1 MDVGG
6 MLKHYRTAQG
16 ALSAPARLVA
26 ARRVMALALMLALAG
41 TVLPGGVQSARADT
55 ADINAAARSV
65 VRVVIVMRDS
75 SGYDVIGHGTG
86 FAVTPKLIVTNA
98 HVLAPLLEDDR
109 LRLGIVPAQGRTG
122 YFARIVRVAGDVDLA
137 LVELTEDASLPV
149 STLYSGRVED
159 GQDVYA
165 VGYPANVDQALGLGL
180 NGLVSPQP
188 PVKTRGQVSAG
199 RSSADY
205 DTILHTAAIG
215 VGNSGGPL
223 LDPCGR
229 VVGVNA
235 FGTISDNGSD
245 SEFYFA
251 VSMRELAPFLRAAG
265 VTARTSASEC
275 RSLADLDAEETARS
289 LREEAEQRARLA
301 AASAERNL
309 AAEKSARRAELDAI
323 DERDTLMGLAGLMVV
338 FAMMGGLGGVYLLD
352 NRRRE
357 QAMAAGAFTVFS
369 LLAALAAWIARP
381 SVSDVIERGDEAQRA
396 ILSAPAKTQ
405 TPSASV
411 DKGRFICRFL
421 PDRSRVTVSNSND
434 VELQWDEGGCVN
446 GRTQYGISSDGW
458 TRIMVPDSEQT
469 VSVSR
474 YDPATRSLR
483 TDRYFLDL
491 NTMGAAREA
500 RGSYQAP
507 ACGAGPDA
515 ARDLGD
521 QQEAIRQLLPDTPN
535 DRLVYRCEPGEIAP
549 AKDETAGAEIPGGG
563 ENG

>member
-1 MDVGG
+1 MDAGMSFETLGRRIVRLARGMAAALLLALVATGSLLGG
-6 MLKHYRTAQG
+6 
-16 ALSAPARLVA
+16 APA
-26 ARRVMALALMLALAG
+26 
-41 TVLPGGVQSARADT
+41 ARADT

-65 VRVVIVMRDS
+65 VRVVIVMRDA

-98 HVLAPLLEDDR
+98 HVLAPLMDDDR

-122 YFARIVRVAGDVDLA
+122 YFARIVRIAGDVDLA

-180 NGLVSPQP
+180 NGLTSPQA

-199 RSSADY
+199 RTSADY

-265 VTARTSASEC
+265 VTPSTSATEC

-289 LREEAEQRARLA
+289 LREDAERRARLA
-301 AASAERNL
+301 AAANERSL
-309 AAEKSARRAELDAI
+309 AAEKAARIAELEAL
-323 DERDTLMGLAGLMVV
+323 DERETLMGLAGLMVV
-338 FAMMGGLGGVYLLD
+338 FAMMSGLGAVYLLD

-357 QAMAAGAFTVFS
+357 QALAAGAFAGFS
-369 LLAALAAWIARP
+369 LLAALAAWLARP
-381 SVSDVIERGDEAQRA
+381 SVSDVIARGDDAQRA
-396 ILSAPAKTQ
+396 VLTKRSDARV
-405 TPSASV
+405 PSPDV
-411 DKGRFICRFL
+411 DRGRFLCRFL
-421 PDRSRVTVSNSND
+421 PERSRVTVSNSND
-434 VELQWDEGGCVN
+434 LELQWNQDGCVN
-446 GRTQYGISSDGW
+446 GRTQYGLSSDGW
-458 TRIMVPDSEQT
+458 SRILVPEGEQT
-469 VSVSR
+469 ISVSR
-474 YDPATRSLR
+474 YDPARRMLR

-491 NTMGAAREA
+491 NTMNAAREA
-500 RGSYQAP
+500 RASYQAP
-507 ACGAGPDA
+507 ACGAGEDA

-521 QQEAIRQLLPDTPN
+521 QQEAIRQLLPETPN
-535 DRLVYRCEPGEIAP
+535 ERLVYRCEPAATIP
-549 AKDETAGAEIPGGG
+549 AEEETAGAENKASG

>member
-1 MDVGG
+1 MDVGMNVG
-6 MLKHYRTAQG
+6 IVAKQVIG
-16 ALSAPARLVA
+16 ALRRLA
-26 ARRVMALALMLALAG
+26 AAALNGTGALALLLAATGLFLG
-41 TVLPGGVQSARADT
+41 NPQTVRADT

-65 VRVVIVMRDS
+65 VRVVIVLRDS

-98 HVLAPLLEDDR
+98 HVLAPLIEDDR

-122 YFARIVRVAGDVDLA
+122 YFARIVRVAGEVDLA
-137 LVELTEDASLPV
+137 LVELTEDAALPV
-149 STLYSGRVED
+149 ATLYSGRVED

-251 VSMRELAPFLRAAG
+251 VSMNELAPFLRSAG
-265 VTARTSASEC
+265 VTPRTSATEC
-275 RSLADLDAEETARS
+275 RSLAELDADETARD
-289 LREEAEQRARLA
+289 LREEVDQRARRA
-301 AASAERNL
+301 AMAAERNL
-309 AAEKSARRAELDAI
+309 TAEKAARRAELDAI

-338 FAMMGGLGGVYLLD
+338 FAMMGGLGTVYLLD
-352 NRRRE
+352 NERRE
-357 QAMAAGAFTVFS
+357 QAMAAGAFTAFS

-381 SVSDVIERGDEAQRA
+381 SVADIVERGDDAQRA
-396 ILSAPAKTQ
+396 ILTARKETKL
-405 TPSASV
+405 PSPSV
-411 DKGRFICRFL
+411 DRGQFLCQFI
-421 PDRSRVTVSNSND
+421 PARSRVTVSDSND
-434 VELQWDEGGCVN
+434 ISLQWNEGGCVN
-446 GRTQYGISSDGW
+446 GRTQYGLSPDGW
-458 TRIMVPDSEQT
+458 MRILVPDNEQT

-474 YDPATRSLR
+474 YDPASRTLR

-491 NTMGAAREA
+491 NTMNAAREA
-500 RGSYQAP
+500 RAGYQAP
-507 ACGAGPDA
+507 ACDAGEDA
-515 ARDLGD
+515 ARDFGD
-521 QQEAIRQLLPDTPN
+521 QQEAIRRLLPETPN
-535 DRLVYRCEPGEIAP
+535 ERLVYSCGPGEIPQA
-549 AKDETAGAEIPGGG
+549 AGDPIRAEEGVAA
-563 ENG
+563 ENR

>member
-1 MDVGG
+1 MDVGMSFG
-6 MLKHYRTAQG
+6 TLGRRV
-16 ALSAPARLVA
+16 ARLAGGARGFA
-26 ARRVMALALMLALAG
+26 AALLLALAAAG
-41 TVLPGGVQSARADT
+41 SLLGGVPAARADT

-65 VRVVIVMRDS
+65 VRVVIVMRDA

-86 FAVTPKLIVTNA
+86 FAVTPTLIVTNA
-98 HVLAPLLEDDR
+98 HVLAPLMEDDR

-122 YFARIVRVAGDVDLA
+122 YFARIVRIAGEVDLA
-137 LVELTEDASLPV
+137 LVELTEDASLPA

-199 RSSADY
+199 RTSADY

-265 VTARTSASEC
+265 VTPRTTATEC
-275 RSLADLDAEETARS
+275 RSLADLDAEEAARS
-289 LREEAEQRARLA
+289 LREDADRRARIA
-301 AASAERNL
+301 AAANQRSL
-309 AAEKSARRAELDAI
+309 AAEKAARMAELEAI
-323 DERDTLMGLAGLMVV
+323 DERETLMGLAGLMVV
-338 FAMMGGLGGVYLLD
+338 FAMMGGLGGIYLLD
-352 NRRRE
+352 NGRRE
-357 QAMAAGAFTVFS
+357 QAVAAGAFAGFS
-369 LLAALAAWIARP
+369 LLAALASWIARP
-381 SVSDVIERGDEAQRA
+381 SISDIVTRGDDAQRSVMTA
-396 ILSAPAKTQ
+396 RGEAKL
-405 TPSASV
+405 PSPSV
-411 DKGRFICRFL
+411 DRGRFICRFQ
-421 PDRSRVTVSNSND
+421 PDRSRVTVSTSND
-434 VELQWDEGGCVN
+434 IDLQWSEDGCVN
-446 GRTQYGISSDGW
+446 GRTQYGLSSDGW
-458 TRIMVPDSEQT
+458 TRIMVPGNEQT

-474 YDPATRSLR
+474 YDPATRMLR
-483 TDRYFLDL
+483 TDRFFLDL
-491 NTMGAAREA
+491 NTMSAAREA
-500 RGSYQAP
+500 RAAYQAP
-507 ACGAGPDA
+507 ACDAGEDA

-521 QQEAIRQLLPDTPN
+521 QQQAIRQLLPETPN
-535 DRLVYRCEPGEIAP
+535 ERLVYSCEPGAIVP
-549 AKDETAGAEIPGGG
+549 AGDETASAVDGAED